1 MSTYPEKR
9 NYERRQ
15 CNSPAYVYRYEDQY
29 QDYEAMMYNY
39 SSGGNY
45 LASDEKLEIGQQVY
59 IRIKNYD
66 QADKGP
72 EKYENYTG
80 YVKWSTDL
88 GTSNPGGQ
96 YGYGIEYA
104 EPIYY

>member
-1 MSTYPEKR
+1 MDPHSDKR
-9 NYERRQ
+9 QYERHE
-15 CNSPAYVYRYEDQY
+15 CDNPVYIYRYENLDRHY
-29 QDYEAMMYNY
+29 DGEMYNY
-39 SSGGNY
+39 SSGGHY
-45 LASDEKLEIGQQVY
+45 LTADEEMEIGQQVY

-66 QADKGP
+66 KAGKGP

-80 YVKWSTDL
+80 YVKWSNDL
-88 GTSNPGGQ
+88 GTSSPGGQ

>member
-1 MSTYPEKR
+1 MSPYSEQRKYIR
-9 NYERRQ
+9 VD
-15 CNSPAYVYRYEDQY
+15 CNNPAYVYRYEDQDLY
-29 QDYEAMMYNY
+29 YNASMYNY
-39 SSGGNY
+39 SSGGHY
-45 LASDEKLEIGQQVY
+45 LASDEKMDIGQQVY

-66 QADKGP
+66 QASKGP

-88 GTSNPGGQ
+88 GTSHPAGR

>member
-1 MSTYPEKR
+1 MDRYSEKR
-9 NYERRQ
+9 KYMRME
-15 CNSPAYVYRYEDQY
+15 CNNPAYVYRYEDQGSY
-29 QDYEAMMYNY
+29 YDAGMYNY

-45 LASDEKLEIGQQVY
+45 LISDEKMDIGQQVY

-66 QADKGP
+66 KASKGV

-80 YVKWSTDL
+80 YVKWSTEL
-88 GTSNPGGQ
+88 GTSHPRGQ

-104 EPIYY
+104 EPVYY